1 MKRKYIILL
10 HVAVWVLLIL
20 NHTVPLFLHDAFH
33 SFKQQPHTAALFIKY
48 LFTEIGFCSI
58 TALCFYSNYLFVA
71 PQLFVKRNY
80 FKAVLYIALI
90 LIALISWR
98 YIVEFWFF
106 KPVLGFDNYRG
117 RPVTAE
123 YYISNIFYY
132 YFPAYFIYGVIYFFA
147 ENWYRTKQREQEL
160 QKEQAAAELT
170 FLRSQIN
177 PHFLFNSI
185 NDIYSLTYQ
194 HSDQAPV
201 ALLKLSEILRYM
213 LREGNADL
221 MPLQSEIK
229 YLENVIE
236 LQRISAKG
244 NAYINLS
251 VEGYIGNQKIATLL
265 FIAFVENA
273 FKHGVMTDSA
283 NPVQMHLKATNDRV
297 QFSIRNKKNN
307 DQKDKTGGIGLNNV
321 RRRLLLM
328 YPGKHNLVI
337 ADDPEFY
344 TVNLELQLT
353 P

>member
-1 MKRKYIILL
+1 MKRKYMVWI

-20 NHTVPLFLHDAFH
+20 NHTVPIFQHNAFH
-33 SFKQQPHTAALFIKY
+33 SFKDRPQSFGLFIKY
-48 LFTEIGFCSI
+48 FLCEVGFSSI
-58 TALCFYSNYLFVA
+58 TALCFYSNYLLVA

-80 FKAVLYIALI
+80 FKAVLYIVLILMALI
-90 LIALISWR
+90 CWR

-106 KPVLGFDNYRG
+106 KPILGFDNYRG
-117 RPVTAE
+117 KPVTAE
-123 YYISNIFYY
+123 FYISNIFYY
-132 YFPAYFIYGVIYFFA
+132 YFPAYFVYGIIYFFA
-147 ENWYRTKQREQEL
+147 ENWYRTQQREQEL

-194 HSDQAPV
+194 RSEQAPE

-213 LREGNADL
+213 LREGNDEL
-221 MPLQSEIK
+221 VPLQNEIK

-244 NAYINLS
+244 NAFIDFRL
-251 VEGYIGNQKIATLL
+251 EGYIGNQKIAALL

-273 FKHGVMTDSA
+273 FKHGVLTEPAD
-283 NPVQMHLKATNDRV
+283 PVKIHLQAFNDKV
-297 QFSIRNKKNN
+297 QFDIKNKKNH
-307 DQKDKTGGIGLNNV
+307 DQKDKTGGIGLGNV

-328 YPGKHNLVI
+328 YPGKHNLMI
-337 ADDPEFY
+337 TDDAEFY
-344 TVNLELQLT
+344 TVNLALQLI
-353 P
+353 

>member
-10 HVAVWVLLIL
+10 HIAVWVLLIL
-20 NHTVPLFLHDAFH
+20 NHTVPIFLHNSFH
-33 SFKQQPHTAALFIKY
+33 SFKEQPHSAGLFVKY

-80 FKAVLYIALI
+80 FKAVLYIVLI
-90 LIALISWR
+90 LIALICWR
-98 YIVEFWFF
+98 YMVEFWFF

-117 RPVTAE
+117 NPVSASF
-123 YYISNIFYY
+123 YISNIFYY
-132 YFPAYFIYGVIYFFA
+132 YFPAYFIYGIIYFFA
-147 ENWYRTKQREQEL
+147 ENWYSTKQREQEL

-194 HSDQAPV
+194 RSDQAPV

-213 LREGNADL
+213 LREGTDDL
-221 MPLQSEIK
+221 VPLQSEIK
-229 YLENVIE
+229 YLENVIA

-244 NAYINLS
+244 NAYIDFT
-251 VEGYIGNQKIATLL
+251 VEGYVGNQKIAALL

-273 FKHGVMTDSA
+273 FKHGILTDPE
-283 NPVQMHLKATNDRV
+283 NPVKIHLQATNNNV
-297 QFSIRNKKNN
+297 QFSISNKKNH

-328 YPGKHNLVI
+328 YPGKHNLRI
-337 ADDPEFY
+337 SDDAEFY
-344 TVNLELQLT
+344 SVNLALQLT
-353 P
+353 

>member
-1 MKRKYIILL
+1 MKRKHIIFL

-20 NHTVPLFLHDAFH
+20 NHTVPLFLHNAFH
-33 SFKQQPHTAALFIKY
+33 SFKEQPHTTGLFIKY
-48 LFTEIGFCSI
+48 CLTEVGFCSI

-80 FKAVLYIALI
+80 FKAALYIVLILLALI
-90 LIALISWR
+90 GWR

-106 KPVLGFDNYRG
+106 KPVLGFDNYGG

-132 YFPAYFIYGVIYFFA
+132 YFPAYFVYGIIYFFA

-185 NDIYSLTYQ
+185 NDIYALTHQ

-213 LREGNADL
+213 QREGNADL

-236 LQRISAKG
+236 LQCISAKG
-244 NAYINLS
+244 NAYIDLA
-251 VEGYIGNQKIATLL
+251 VGGYIGSQQIATLL
-265 FIAFVENA
+265 FISFVENA
-273 FKHGVMTDSA
+273 FKHGILTDPA
-283 NPVQMHLKATNDRV
+283 NPVQMHLQATNDKVR
-297 QFSIRNKKNN
+297 FDIRNKKNN
-307 DQKDKTGGIGLNNV
+307 YQKDKLGGIGLSNV

-337 ADDPEFY
+337 NEDAGFY

-353 P
+353 